1 KGILLLYNSRNV
13 PAIGDSTLAEGTY
26 AASQALM
33 DKNDPTKLIGRM
45 EQYFMKPDKQYEI
58 QGQVSH
64 VCFIEGL
71 ARYKNK
77 WWLYYGT
84 ADSRIAGAEKEGKW

>member
-1 KGILLLYNSRNV
+1 MLLYNGRNV
-13 PAIGDSTLAEGTY
+13 PAIGDTALAEGTY
-26 AASQALM
+26 TASQALM
-33 DKNDPTKLIGRM
+33 DKNDPTHLIGRM

-58 QGQVSH
+58 RGQVNH

-71 ARYKNK
+71 ARYKNQ

-84 ADSRIAGAEKEGKW
+84 ADSRIAGAVK